1 MLHYND
7 RYNAQGN
14 VYALFYSAFSDSA
27 CRFCG
32 GLSRLRQFCRDHLAG
47 SGGGRRRCFANRRL
61 DDRLR
66 SGNGREYPGAH
77 FMAKGANPD
86 GVVNARAALLVSG
99 LQGVTL
105 AQAIGVFIFA
115 NGLIVLC
122 GVTGLFARLMKII
135 PHSLAAAML
144 AGILLRFGMQA
155 FSSLQGNL
163 LLCGSMLAAWLICKV
178 CLPRFAVVAAMLAG
192 SAVAA
197 LSGDVTGSQIS
208 WRFVAPAFIA
218 PEFTPALLLSVGVP
232 FFLVTMASQNAPGFA
247 TLQASGYRVPASS
260 LIVATGGLALLL
272 SPFGVYSIC
281 IAAITA
287 AICQSPEAHPD
298 PQKRWLAAAAA
309 GVFYL
314 LAGIFGGSITS
325 LMSALP
331 AAWIQMLAGLALLGT
346 IGGSLFQALNHER
359 ERDAAV
365 VTFLVTASGVELA
378 GIGSAFWGLV
388 LGGISYVLL
397 SALRRA

>member
-1 MLHYND
+1 MRSFTLPFPT
-7 RYNAQGN
+7 
-14 VYALFYSAFSDSA
+14 L
-27 CRFCG
+27 
-32 GLSRLRQFCRDHLAG
+32 LAG
-47 SGGGRRRCFANRRL
+47 FVAVLVGYASSAAIIWQAAAAAGADASQIAGWMTALGLGMGVSTLALTLWRKVPILTAW
-61 DDRLR
+61 
-66 SGNGREYPGAH
+66 STPG
-77 FMAKGANPD
+77 
-86 GVVNARAALLVSG
+86 AALLVTG

-105 AQAIGVFIFA
+105 SQAVGVFIFA
-115 NGLIVLC
+115 NALIVLC
-122 GVTGLFARLMKII
+122 GVTGIFARLMKII

-155 FSSLQGNL
+155 FASLQGNL
-163 LLCGSMLAAWLICKV
+163 LLCGSMFAVWLLCKV
-178 CLPRFAVVAAMLAG
+178 WLPRFAVVAALLAG
-192 SAVAA
+192 GAVAGF
-197 LSGDVTGSQIS
+197 SGEVTTSQIAFS
-208 WRFVAPAFIA
+208 FVAPSWIA

-247 TLQASGYRVPASS
+247 TLQASGYRVPVSP

-314 LAGIFGGSITS
+314 LTGIFGGSITS

-331 AAWIQMLAGLALLGT
+331 MAWLQMLAGLALLGT
-346 IGGSLFQALNHER
+346 ISGSLFQALNQES

-365 VTFLVTASGVELA
+365 VTFLVTASGVTL
-378 GIGSAFWGLV
+378 GGVGSAFWGLV
-388 LGGISYVLL
+388 LGGVSYVLL
-397 SALRRA
+397 STLRRA

>member
-1 MLHYND
+1 MRTFTVPFPTL
-7 RYNAQGN
+7 
-14 VYALFYSAFSDSA
+14 
-27 CRFCG
+27 
-32 GLSRLRQFCRDHLAG
+32 LAG
-47 SGGGRRRCFANRRL
+47 FVAVLVGYASSAAIIWQAAAAAGADATQIAGWMTALGLGMGVSTLAL
-61 DDRLR
+61 TLWQKVPILTAW
-66 SGNGREYPGAH
+66 STPG
-77 FMAKGANPD
+77 
-86 GVVNARAALLVSG
+86 AALLVSG

-105 AQAIGVFIFA
+105 AQAVGVFIFA
-115 NGLIVLC
+115 NALIVLC

-155 FSSLQGNL
+155 FASLQGNL
-163 LLCGSMLAAWLICKV
+163 LLCGSMLAAWLLCKTWF
-178 CLPRFAVVAAMLAG
+178 PRFAVVAALLAG
-192 SAVAA
+192 SVVAG
-197 LSGDVTGSQIS
+197 LSGNVTTSQIS
-208 WRFVAPAFIA
+208 FSFVAPSYIA
-218 PEFTPALLLSVGVP
+218 PVFTPALLLSVGLP

-247 TLQASGYRVPASS
+247 TLQASGYRVPASP

-287 AICQSPEAHPD
+287 AICQSPEAHPE

-309 GVFYL
+309 GIFYL

-325 LMSALP
+325 LMAALP
-331 AAWIQMLAGLALLGT
+331 IAWIQMLAGLALLGT
-346 IGGSLFQALNHER
+346 IGGSLFQALNHEN

-365 VTFLVTASGVELA
+365 VTFLVTASGVTLV

-388 LGGISYVLL
+388 LGGVSYVLL
-397 SALRRA
+397 STLRRA

>member
-1 MLHYND
+1 MRSFTLPFPT
-7 RYNAQGN
+7 
-14 VYALFYSAFSDSA
+14 L
-27 CRFCG
+27 
-32 GLSRLRQFCRDHLAG
+32 LAG
-47 SGGGRRRCFANRRL
+47 FVAVLVGYASSAAIIWQAAAAAGADASQIAGWMTALGLGMGVSTLALTLWRKVPILTAW
-61 DDRLR
+61 
-66 SGNGREYPGAH
+66 STPG
-77 FMAKGANPD
+77 
-86 GVVNARAALLVSG
+86 AALLVTG

-105 AQAIGVFIFA
+105 SQAVGVFIFA
-115 NGLIVLC
+115 NALIVLC
-122 GVTGLFARLMKII
+122 GVTGIFARLMKII

-155 FSSLQGNL
+155 FASLQGNL
-163 LLCGSMLAAWLICKV
+163 LLCGSMFAVWLLCKV
-178 CLPRFAVVAAMLAG
+178 WFPRFAVVAALLAG
-192 SAVAA
+192 GAVAGF
-197 LSGDVTGSQIS
+197 SGEVTTSQIAFS
-208 WRFVAPAFIA
+208 FVAPSWIA

-247 TLQASGYRVPASS
+247 TLQASGYRVPVSP

-331 AAWIQMLAGLALLGT
+331 MAWIQMLAGLALLGT
-346 IGGSLFQALNHER
+346 ISGSLFQALNQES

-365 VTFLVTASGVELA
+365 VTFLVTASGVTL
-378 GIGSAFWGLV
+378 GGVGSAFWGLV
-388 LGGISYVLL
+388 LGGVSYVLL
-397 SALRRA
+397 STLRRA